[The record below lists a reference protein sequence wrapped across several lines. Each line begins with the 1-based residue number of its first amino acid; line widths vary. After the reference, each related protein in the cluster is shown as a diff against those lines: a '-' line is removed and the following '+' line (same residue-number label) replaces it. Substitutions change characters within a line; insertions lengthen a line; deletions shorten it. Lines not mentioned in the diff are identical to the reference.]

1 LYLVKTACYAALPLD
16 FYGDL
21 LMADEPAQPLIPLG
35 QTLKARRQERKLT
48 QEQLAQRAGVPYTTL
63 TKLESGAIKN
73 PSMQVV
79 SRLARALDLSLDSL
93 MVPRVF
99 AGENCVRE
107 IWRDVLATLTRP
119 GDCMCISGIAE
130 GMYLEAHHDELPQF
144 LDAIKTRGLRQK
156 LLICEGDRT
165 RLKGEHLEYRW
176 IPKEHFNPTPIYV
189 YGGKVAILI
198 WGPPRQAVILEN
210 EFLADAYRK
219 QFLFIWQHA
228 KPLKTG

>member
-1 LYLVKTACYAALPLD
+1 MILIVLDCLYLVKTACYAALPLD

-48 QEQLAQRAGVPYTTL
+48 QEQ
-63 TKLESGAIKN
+63 
-73 PSMQVV
+73 
-79 SRLARALDLSLDSL
+79 LARALDLSLDSL